1 MGLDIFLTKKKRT
14 NIGYFRKVNFLVKF
28 FEDKGFDVPNQT
40 PLAITREDAE
50 ELLSKC
56 EEVLKDHS
64 KGPELLPTMSG
75 FFFGSTDYD
84 DYYYD
89 DVEEVRDYVKDK
101 LLPEFDTLEEGEDIY
116 FETWFWYMERKYIVY
131 KYTSPSGKVYIG

>member
-1 MGLDIFLTKKKRT
+1 MGLDIFLTKKKRSE
-14 NIGYFRKVNFLVKF
+14 IGYFRKVNFLVKF
-28 FEDKGFDVPNQT
+28 FEKKGFDVPNQT
-40 PLAITREDAE
+40 PLVIKREDAE

-56 EEVLKDHS
+56 EEVLLDHS

-89 DVEEVRDYVKDK
+89 DVEAVRDYVKDK

-116 FETWFWYMERKYIVY
+116 FETWF
-131 KYTSPSGKVYIG
+131 

>member
-28 FEDKGFDVPNQT
+28 FKDKGFDVLNQT

-75 FFFGSTDYD
+75 FFFGNTDYN

-89 DVEEVRDYVKDK
+89 AVEAVRDYVKDK
-101 LLPEFDTLEEGEDIY
+101 LLPEFDTLEEDEDIY
-116 FETWFWYMERKYIVY
+116 FETWF
-131 KYTSPSGKVYIG
+131 

>member
-1 MGLDIFLTKKKRT
+1 MGLDIFLTKKKCSE
-14 NIGYFRKVNFLVKF
+14 IGYFRKVNFLVNF
-28 FEDKGFDVPNQT
+28 FKKKGFDVPNQI
-40 PLAITREDAE
+40 PLAIKREDAE

-84 DYYYD
+84 NYYYD
-89 DVEEVRDYVKDK
+89 DVEAVRDYVKDK
-101 LLPEFDTLEEGEDIY
+101 LLPEFDTLEEEENIY
-116 FETWFWYMERKYIVY
+116 FETWY
-131 KYTSPSGKVYIG
+131 

>member
-1 MGLDIFLTKKKRT
+1 MGLDIYITKKKCSE
-14 NIGYFRKVNFLVKF
+14 IGYFRKVNFLVKF
-28 FEDKGFDVPNQT
+28 FKKKGFDVPNQI
-40 PLAITREDAE
+40 PLVIKREDAE

-89 DVEEVRDYVKDK
+89 DVEAVRDYVKDK
-101 LLPEFDTLEEGEDIY
+101 LLPEFDTLKEGEYIY
-116 FETWFWYMERKYIVY
+116 FETWF
-131 KYTSPSGKVYIG
+131 

>member
-1 MGLDIFLTKKKRT
+1 MGLDIYITKKKCSE
-14 NIGYFRKVNFLVKF
+14 IGYFRKVNFLVKF
-28 FEDKGFDVPNQT
+28 FKKKGFDVPNQI
-40 PLAITREDAE
+40 PLVIKREDAE

-89 DVEEVRDYVKDK
+89 DVEAVRDYVKDE
-101 LLPEFDTLEEGEDIY
+101 LLPEFDTLKEGEYIY
-116 FETWFWYMERKYIVY
+116 FETWY
-131 KYTSPSGKVYIG
+131 

>member
-40 PLAITREDAE
+40 PLAIMREDAE

-75 FFFGSTDYD
+75 FFFGSTDYN

-89 DVEEVRDYVKDK
+89 DVEAVRDYVKDK
-101 LLPEFDTLEEGEDIY
+101 LLPEFDALEEGEDIY
-116 FETWFWYMERKYIVY
+116 FETWY
-131 KYTSPSGKVYIG
+131 

>member
-75 FFFGSTDYD
+75 FFFGSTDYN

-89 DVEEVRDYVKDK
+89 EVEAVRDNEKDK
-101 LLPEFDTLEEGEDIY
+101 LKPELEVIEKGED
-116 FETWFWYMERKYIVY
+116 RK
-131 KYTSPSGKVYIG
+131 

>member
-28 FEDKGFDVPNQT
+28 FEDKGFDVLNQT

-75 FFFGSTDYD
+75 FFFGSTDYND
-84 DYYYD
+84 HYYD
-89 DVEEVRDYVKDK
+89 DVEAVRDYVKDK

-116 FETWFWYMERKYIVY
+116 FETWF
-131 KYTSPSGKVYIG
+131 

>member
-1 MGLDIFLTKKKRT
+1 MGLDIYLIKNKRSE
-14 NIGYFRKVNFLVKF
+14 IGYFRKVNFLVKF
-28 FEDKGFDVPNQT
+28 FEKKGFDVSNQT
-40 PLAITREDAE
+40 PLVIKKKDAE

-56 EEVLKDHS
+56 EEVLKDRS

-101 LLPEFDTLEEGEDIY
+101 LLPEFDTLEEEENIY
-116 FETWFWYMERKYIVY
+116 FETWY
-131 KYTSPSGKVYIG
+131 